1 MNLNEE
7 GVLKAFADKDYKFFI
22 SPYSVNIF
30 GIRMKTGTNKFDDY
44 LCVAY
49 YDDKGC
55 FMNHVYL
62 ATTEPG
68 DDYML
73 KPLHKDGT
81 AIMLEGQYRG
91 AYKLLHH
98 RGYPAL
104 RQVKPIRFF
113 RDDNKDIEH
122 DLKGVGKFIEEVIL
136 ANIHHANNSES
147 TPSTY
152 VDKWSAACQ
161 VIRKITDWDNF
172 LKLVRVSKDMY
183 GNSFTYTL
191 FNKTDFI

>member
-1 MNLNEE
+1 MQLNEE
-7 GVLKAFADKDYKFFI
+7 GVLRAFEARGYKVFK
-22 SPYSVNIF
+22 SAYSVNIF
-30 GIRMKTGTNKFDDY
+30 GIRMKTGTNLFDDY
-44 LCVAY
+44 VCVAY
-49 YDDKGC
+49 YDNQGC
-55 FMNHVYL
+55 FMNHIYQ

-73 KPLHKDGT
+73 NPLHKDGT

-98 RGYPAL
+98 RNYPAL
-104 RQVKPIRFF
+104 RQVKPIKFF
-113 RDDNKDIEH
+113 RDNDKDRDH
-122 DLKGVGKFIEEVIL
+122 DLEGKGKVIDEVIL
-136 ANIHHANNSES
+136 ANIHHANNSKS

-161 VIRKITDWDNF
+161 VIRKITDWDKF
-172 LKLVRVSKDMY
+172 LELVRISEHKY

-191 FNKTDFI
+191 FNKSDFE